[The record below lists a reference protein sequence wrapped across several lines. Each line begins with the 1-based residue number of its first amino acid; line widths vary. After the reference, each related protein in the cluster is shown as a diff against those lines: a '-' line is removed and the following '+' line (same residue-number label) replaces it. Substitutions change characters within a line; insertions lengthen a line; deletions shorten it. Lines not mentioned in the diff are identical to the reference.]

1 MLFQWANNL
10 HRVPCF
16 PAHQLWKDGWS
27 GVMTVPG
34 NKQDFVTTRMGFMP
48 QWRIWES
55 STNPG
60 WYSGG
65 CAWERAK
72 IATGIKWHKPQEKA
86 LLTFHHQKQRCP
98 HRNDRLNF
106 TFSISKAPL
115 LFHKTACGESRT
127 PHSTWSL
134 FTLQKPQMPGTRAYC
149 SLSADTNPL
158 KRLVCASRAKKRRG
172 KKEWEGFVDLRWMT
186 YWDRVERELKKS
198 FWTAKLWA
206 VRVNVYCCGLYEV
219 CELAQ
224 VSPHGKGREERICP
238 SRIWVA

>member
-10 HRVPCF
+10 HQVPCF

-98 HRNDRLNF
+98 HHNDRLNF

-134 FTLQKPQMPGTRAYC
+134 FTLQKPQMPGTQAYC

-172 KKEWEGFVDLRWMT
+172 KKGVRRLCGSQVDDILGQSRKGAQKELLNSKT
-186 YWDRVERELKKS
+186 VSCKSERLL
-198 FWTAKLWA
+198 LWL
-206 VRVNVYCCGLYEV
+206 VRG
-219 CELAQ
+219 
-224 VSPHGKGREERICP
+224 
-238 SRIWVA
+238 